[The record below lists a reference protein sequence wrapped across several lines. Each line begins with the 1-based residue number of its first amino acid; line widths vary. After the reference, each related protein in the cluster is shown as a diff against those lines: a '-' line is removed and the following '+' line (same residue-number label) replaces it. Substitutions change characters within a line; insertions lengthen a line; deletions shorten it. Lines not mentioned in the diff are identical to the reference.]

1 MDNMTLLTYEQ
12 IFGDE
17 PLDIIKKY
25 GTKCAVTDFSI
36 LLGISYA
43 DDIYTNE
50 GKETED
56 KKERTGWWWT
66 KTSYPGYSSSARVV
80 GYDGF
85 DDGYSVHTRD
95 NGARPALPYSSI
107 KTIASN
113 EVRGKSGIK
122 EVEYGEYPQTIVDE
136 RLSEDLEKLYQK
148 FTRSSSLAGDLGFYK
163 TGKVF
168 TTDSVN
174 YDEYDEKITPKEH
187 EEFTYKGKKYI
198 RFVAGY
204 NGDGEILSDGRRIEE
219 DKPYWIAVEPIKW
232 LIDEKANIAL
242 SKKILFSGV
251 QFQNDAEYDGDF
263 DRTDIKKFM
272 DRYFSKEMS
281 RAIAPSIS
289 LDDDLP
295 FKVEDDPEWKQE
307 LEERKSRLQKLNPD
321 TTSPQDRRRMT
332 DTEIIHSWIE
342 AGQSV
347 LLRGPSGIGKTER
360 IKSLYPNLIYI
371 KLTNNMFPEKVVGS
385 MNLQTGQNIPPDF
398 AKQALLACATDE
410 ERRLISENVQNLYDL
425 ADEIYERSKNS
436 DEKIVIMLDEL
447 LNVKPAVQS
456 LVYTL
461 VLNRLVETGKG
472 LKLPANTVIVATGN
486 QKKYS
491 SVAEDLAEP
500 LEKRFDHI
508 LDMQPKVGEWINEY
522 AIPNKIHPSVIGYI
536 LSKYI
541 QSGRSEH
548 ISDMGY
554 FYEEP
559 EVGEKRLDQNGC
571 KGRTNDPRGWTS
583 ISNTLYAFEE
593 DLKKGKF
600 IGKDVE
606 HMLEVSISSKLREE
620 WAREFFDFYNIPTLS
635 VDEVVTDSFSQADLP
650 RDINERFA
658 CVTSLLLA
666 DENQVGKCRDFI
678 RKHCDPEYLQ
688 LYDICWA
695 GNDERKIM
703 RITEL
708 QEMAMINEESAGKRL

>member
-1 MDNMTLLTYEQ
+1 MDSNITFLTEEQ
-12 IFGDE
+12 IFGDKQ
-17 PLDIIKKY
+17 LDILKKY
-25 GTKCAVTDFSI
+25 GTACAITDFSI
-36 LLGISYA
+36 LLGGYVNN
-43 DDIYTNE
+43 YYHTNE
-50 GKETED
+50 GNTD
-56 KKERTGWWWT
+56 KDRTCMWWT
-66 KTSYPGYSSSARVV
+66 RTDDGDNDARVV
-80 GYDGF
+80 NDF
-85 DDGYSVHTRD
+85 GYSNSQDVDDRIG
-95 NGARPALPYSSI
+95 GARPALPYSSI
-107 KTIASN
+107 SSIASN
-113 EVRGKSGIK
+113 EVRGSFGIK

-136 RLSEDLEKLYQK
+136 RFSRELEVNYK
-148 FTRSSSLAGDLGFYK
+148 RGSGIRK
-163 TGKVF
+163 TGKTY
-168 TTDSVN
+168 TTDSVV
-174 YDEYDEKITPKEH
+174 YDDYDRSFEPRKH
-187 EEFTYKGKKYI
+187 EEFEYKGRRYI
-198 RFVAGY
+198 RIVGDY
-204 NGDGEILSDGRRIEE
+204 NGEDFKLSDGRIIVYGE
-219 DKPYWIAVEPIKW
+219 PYWVAVEPIKW
-232 LIDEKANIAL
+232 LVDERANIAL
-242 SKKILFSGV
+242 SKKIIFSGV
-251 QFQNDAEYDGDF
+251 QFKKIRDYKGDF
-263 DRTDIKKFM
+263 NRTDIKQFM
-272 DRYFSKEMS
+272 DNYFSKDIKTTATLSHSATES
-281 RAIAPSIS
+281 KEESSKI
-289 LDDDLP
+289 
-295 FKVEDDPEWKQE
+295 V
-307 LEERKSRLQKLNPD
+307 ERKSRLQKLNPD
-321 TTSPQDRRRMT
+321 TTNPQDRRRMT
-332 DTEIIHSWIE
+332 DTEIIHAWIE

-360 IKSLYPNLIYI
+360 LKTLYPNLIYI

-410 ERRLISENVQNLYDL
+410 ERKLISENVQNLYDL
-425 ADEIYERSKNS
+425 ADEIYERSQNS
-436 DEKIVIMLDEL
+436 DEKIVILLDEL

-536 LSKYI
+536 LSKYT
-541 QSGRSEH
+541 QSGKSES

-559 EVGEKRLDQNGC
+559 EVGEKKLDQNGC
-571 KGRTNDPRGWTS
+571 KGRTNDPRGWAS

-593 DLKKGKF
+593 DLRKGKF
-600 IGKDVE
+600 VGKDVE
-606 HMLEVSISSKLREE
+606 HMLEVSINSKLREE
-620 WAREFFDFYNIPTLS
+620 WAREFFDFYNIPSLS
-635 VDEVVTDSFSQADLP
+635 VDEVVTDTFSQADLP

-666 DENQVGKCRDFI
+666 NENQVGKCRDFI
-678 RKHCDPEYLQ
+678 RNHCDPEYLQ

-703 RITEL
+703 KITEL
-708 QEMAMINEESAGKRL
+708 QEMAMISEESAGKRR

>member
-1 MDNMTLLTYEQ
+1 MDSNITFLTTEQ
-12 IFGDE
+12 IFGGKK
-17 PLDIIKKY
+17 LDILKKY
-25 GTKCAVTDFSI
+25 GTACAITDFSI
-36 LLGISYA
+36 LLGGYVNNG
-43 DDIYTNE
+43 YHTKE
-50 GKETED
+50 GNTD
-56 KKERTGWWWT
+56 KDRTGLWWT
-66 KTSYPGYSSSARVV
+66 RTA
-80 GYDGF
+80 DGAYNAL
-85 DDGYSVHTRD
+85 DVKNDGIALPSDVRLRSG
-95 NGARPALPYSSI
+95 GARPALPYSSI
-107 KTIASN
+107 QSIASN
-113 EVRGKSGIK
+113 EVRGSFGIK

-136 RLSEDLEKLYQK
+136 NCSRELERAYNN
-148 FTRSSSLAGDLGFYK
+148 RSLRT
-163 TGKVF
+163 TGKNY
-168 TTDSVN
+168 TTDSVSCRD
-174 YDEYDEKITPKEH
+174 DETWFRARTHTEYE
-187 EEFTYKGKKYI
+187 YYGSKYI
-198 RFVAGY
+198 RFVGDS
-204 NGDGEILSDGRRIEE
+204 NCDGEVLSDGRTI
-219 DKPYWIAVEPIKW
+219 KTGQAYWVRVEPITW
-232 LIDEKANIAL
+232 LVDERANIAL
-242 SKKILFSGV
+242 SKKIIFSGV
-251 QFQNDAEYDGDF
+251 QFKNRRDYKGNF
-263 DRTDIKKFM
+263 DRTDIKQFIDK
-272 DRYFSKEMS
+272 YFSKDIKATATMS
-281 RAIAPSIS
+281 YSTS
-289 LDDDLP
+289 EVKKE
-295 FKVEDDPEWKQE
+295 FKA
-307 LEERKSRLQKLNPD
+307 EERKSRLQKLNPD
-321 TTSPQDRRRMT
+321 TTNPQDRRRMT
-332 DTEIIHSWIE
+332 DTEIIHAWIE

-360 IKSLYPNLIYI
+360 LNTLYPNLIYI

-410 ERRLISENVQNLYDL
+410 ERKLISENVQNLYDL
-425 ADEIYERSKNS
+425 ADGIYERSQNS
-436 DEKIVIMLDEL
+436 DEKIVILLDEL

-472 LKLPANTVIVATGN
+472 LKLPKNTVVVATGN

-541 QSGRSEH
+541 QSGRSES

-559 EVGEKRLDQNGC
+559 EVGEKKLDQNGC
-571 KGRTNDPRGWTS
+571 KGRTNDPRGWVS

-593 DLKKGKF
+593 DLRKGKF
-600 IGKDVE
+600 VGKDVE
-606 HMLEVSISSKLREE
+606 HMLEVSINSKLREE
-620 WAREFFDFYNIPTLS
+620 WAREFFDFYNIPSLS
-635 VDEVVTDSFSQADLP
+635 VDEVVTDTFSQTDLP

-666 DENQVGKCRDFI
+666 NENQVGKCRDFI
-678 RKHCDPEYLQ
+678 RNHCDPEYLQ

-703 RITEL
+703 KITEL
-708 QEMAMINEESAGKRL
+708 QEMAMISEESAGKRR

>member
-1 MDNMTLLTYEQ
+1 MDSNITFLTEEQ
-12 IFGDE
+12 IFGDKQ
-17 PLDIIKKY
+17 LDTLKKY
-25 GTKCAVTDFSI
+25 GTTCAISDFSI
-36 LLGISYA
+36 LLGGFVNNDYH
-43 DDIYTNE
+43 TKE
-50 GKETED
+50 GNTD
-56 KKERTGWWWT
+56 KDRTGWWWT
-66 KTSYPGYSSSARVV
+66 RTDDGDNDARVV
-80 GYDGF
+80 DSHGDSLYHYVIDRRG
-85 DDGYSVHTRD
+85 
-95 NGARPALPYSSI
+95 GARPALPYSSI
-107 KTIASN
+107 SSIASN
-113 EVRGKSGIK
+113 EVRGSFGIK

-136 RLSEDLEKLYQK
+136 RFSRELEENYK
-148 FTRSSSLAGDLGFYK
+148 RGSGIRK
-163 TGKVF
+163 TGKTY

-174 YDEYDEKITPKEH
+174 YDDHDTSFEPIKH
-187 EEFTYKGKKYI
+187 EEFEYKGRRYI
-198 RFVAGY
+198 RIVGDH
-204 NGDGEILSDGRRIEE
+204 NGEDYKLSDGRTIVSGE
-219 DKPYWIAVEPIKW
+219 PYWVAVEPIKW
-232 LIDEKANIAL
+232 LVDERANIAL

-251 QFQNDAEYDGDF
+251 QFKKTRDYKGDF
-263 DRTDIKKFM
+263 NRTDIKQFIDKH
-272 DRYFSKEMS
+272 FSKDIKTTATLSYSATES
-281 RAIAPSIS
+281 KEGSSKI
-289 LDDDLP
+289 
-295 FKVEDDPEWKQE
+295 V
-307 LEERKSRLQKLNPD
+307 ERKSRLQKLNPD
-321 TTSPQDRRRMT
+321 TTNPQDRRRMT
-332 DTEIIHSWIE
+332 DTEIIHAWIE

-360 IKSLYPNLIYI
+360 LKTLYPNLIYI

-410 ERRLISENVQNLYDL
+410 ERKLISENVQNLYDL
-425 ADEIYERSKNS
+425 ADEIYERSQNS
-436 DEKIVIMLDEL
+436 DEKIVILLDEL

-472 LKLPANTVIVATGN
+472 LKLPKNTVVVATGN

-541 QSGRSEH
+541 QSGRSES

-559 EVGEKRLDQNGC
+559 EVGEKKLDQNGC
-571 KGRTNDPRGWTS
+571 KGRTNDPRGWVS

-593 DLKKGKF
+593 DLRKGKF
-600 IGKDVE
+600 VGKDVE

-620 WAREFFDFYNIPTLS
+620 WAREFFDFYNIPSLS
-635 VDEVVTDSFSQADLP
+635 VDEVVTDTFSQADLP

-666 DENQVGKCRDFI
+666 NENQVGKCRDFI
-678 RKHCDPEYLQ
+678 RNHCDPEYLQ

-703 RITEL
+703 KITEL
-708 QEMAMINEESAGKRL
+708 QEMAMISEESAGKRR